1 MSATYALIPAA
12 GLGARFSASGEN
24 KVWAGLG
31 GKPLLRWTVDAFA
44 AHPAIDGIVVVTG
57 AADIARCRRALAGL
71 NKVLAIV
78 AGGSTRQESV
88 CIGLFALGGN
98 EDDLILV
105 HDGARPLVTGDIIDR
120 CVNGARRRGN
130 AVAVVPVVDTLK
142 RADVDGV
149 LTESVER
156 DGLWAVQTPQA
167 FRLGPLFR
175 AEAAARDAGWTGT
188 DESSLVAR
196 YGEEPVYLVLGSG
209 DNQKITRAEDLAL
222 AEAILASRQEQRA
235 MQTCVGFGYDIH
247 RFKPNGTLRLGG
259 VEVHDPEGRGLDGHS
274 DADVL
279 LHALCDALLGA
290 SGLPDIGVLFP
301 NTDAAYAGIAS
312 AELLAD
318 VTRRVREV
326 GGQIVNVDATLV
338 AEAPKIAPHVPQMR
352 AVIAGLLGIDTSRV
366 GIKATTNE
374 GLGALGQGQGIAAQA
389 VASVQRPI

>member
-24 KVWAGLG
+24 KVWAELG
-31 GKPLLRWTVDAFA
+31 GKPLLRWTVEAFA
-44 AHPAIDGIVVVTG
+44 SHPAIDGIIVVTG
-57 AADIARCRRALAGL
+57 AADIARCRQALDGL
-71 NKVLAIV
+71 DKVLAII
-78 AGGSTRQESV
+78 AGGSTRQASV

-105 HDGARPLVTGDIIDR
+105 HDGARPLVTRGIIDR
-120 CVNGARRRGN
+120 CLDGAHRHGN
-130 AVAVVPVVDTLK
+130 AVAAVPVADTLK
-142 RADVDGV
+142 RANADGI
-149 LTESVER
+149 LTETVGR

-175 AEAAARDAGWTGT
+175 AEVAARDAGWTGT

-196 YGEEPVYLVLGSG
+196 YGEEPVYLALGSG
-209 DNQKITRAEDLAL
+209 DNGKITRAEDLAL
-222 AEAILASRQEQRA
+222 AEAILASRQNSVM

-247 RFKPNGTLRLGG
+247 RFKPNGTLMLGG
-259 VEVHDPEGRGLDGHS
+259 VEVPDPEGRGLDGHS

-279 LHALCDALLGA
+279 LHAICDALLGA

-312 AELLAD
+312 AELLAE
-318 VTRRVREV
+318 VTRRVRAA

-352 AVIAGLLGIDTSRV
+352 AVIAGLLGIDVSRV

-389 VASVQRPI
+389 VASVQRLI

>member
-1 MSATYALIPAA
+1 S
-12 GLGARFSASGEN
+12 
-24 KVWAGLG
+24 
-31 GKPLLRWTVDAFA
+31 
-44 AHPAIDGIVVVTG
+44 HPGIDGIVVVTG
-57 AADIARCRRALAGL
+57 AADIARCHRALDGL
-71 NKVLAIV
+71 DKVLAIV

-98 EDDLILV
+98 EDNLILV

-120 CVNGARRRGN
+120 CLDGARQHGN
-130 AVAVVPVVDTLK
+130 AVAAVPVADTLK
-142 RADVDGV
+142 RANADGI
-149 LTESVER
+149 LTETVER

-175 AEAAARDAGWTGT
+175 AEAAARAAGWTGT

-196 YGEEPVYLVLGSG
+196 YGEESVYLALGSG
-209 DNQKITRAEDLAL
+209 DNGKITRAEDLAL
-222 AEAILASRQEQRA
+222 AEAILASRQNSA
-235 MQTCVGFGYDIH
+235 MMQTCVGFGYDIH
-247 RFKPNGTLRLGG
+247 RFKPQGTLMLGG
-259 VEVHDPEGRGLDGHS
+259 IEVQDPEGRGLDGHS

-312 AELLAD
+312 AELLAE
-318 VTRRVREV
+318 VTRRVRAA

-338 AEAPKIAPHVPQMR
+338 AESPKIAPYVPQMR
-352 AVIAGLLGIDTSRV
+352 AVIADLLGIDVSRV

-389 VASVQRPI
+389 VASVQRPV